1 LDALFFAHMHR
12 EYTSEAVLAVALVLV
27 VVVVHVLRIA
37 ILGVD
42 LDARAVPTP
51 LLSQHYHA
59 AREVAR
65 LLAPILSGW

>member
-1 LDALFFAHMHR
+1 MHR
-12 EYTSEAVLAVALVLV
+12 EYTSEAVLAVALVLVV

>member
-12 EYTSEAVLAVALVLV
+12 EYTSEAVLAVALVL